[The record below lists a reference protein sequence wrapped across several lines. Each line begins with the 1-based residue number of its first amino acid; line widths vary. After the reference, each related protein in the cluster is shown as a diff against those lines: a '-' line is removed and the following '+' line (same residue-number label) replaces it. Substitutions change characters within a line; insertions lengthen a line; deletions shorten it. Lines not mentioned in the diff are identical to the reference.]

1 MPGSIFTVWD
11 EELTRTPLSNPPR
24 PIRVY
29 TMYSRGLAVGS
40 NGSSSPCQE
49 SSKVFFFDRSG
60 WQSG

>member
-11 EELTRTPLSNPPR
+11 GELTRTPLSNPLR

-49 SSKVFFFDRSG
+49 SSKVFFF
-60 WQSG
+60 